1 MDVGKLCRPAPP
13 HPVRCPKII
22 EQITPKK
29 LYGGTDQCMEI
40 AIKPDVL

>member
-1 MDVGKLCRPAPP
+1 MDVGKLCGPAPL

-22 EQITPKK
+22 EQITPKE
-29 LYGGTDQCMEI
+29 LYGGRDQCMEI